1 MIKNIGKFKQWTG
14 EKIGK
19 AQKTRMD
26 EDFNGL
32 QTETEAQGVALDKL
46 HESSHAYL
54 KAMSKRVEGDD
65 KFKGLAIETFGISMS
80 AQSYTL
86 PEGSSY
92 RDALH
97 QMGDAH
103 QSIGAAQGELISR
116 LGSSYIECL
125 ERAQAQ
131 MKEYHA
137 MQKKLHS
144 RRLDYDAKLAKVQ
157 KAKKEKPE
165 WEEEMQAAKAKY
177 EETRECVLGIMSAI
191 SESQDENV
199 ISLKAYYD
207 AQLAYARRMVEILE
221 AVPESTF
228 AVSPSAS
235 HPRHE
240 RRIYRQSSFDPEEDR
255 SNHSDDHSSIHSVP
269 TPTTATTTTGRHHQ
283 LFRAPSVSDVRQQ
296 NTINSN
302 QHAGSSADLSR
313 SMSHLAPNGTPG
325 RKNSTG
331 MSKANGYL
339 AGSASAPAPP
349 PVASAPALP
358 VREKAYKQVRALY
371 NFDATAEGELS
382 LRKGD
387 IVRIIEEIDEGWW
400 EGELVDASGGRY
412 EGMFPSNY
420 VEEIEQPPS
429 AERPPLPQRQGSVH
443 SRSDSNQ
450 YNDVDEQEYYARA
463 TVAAESSPQYE
474 ESEPEPEPVQVQV
487 PSARRAPPPPMVRQQ
502 SFTVPLARATP
513 PPSRPASGMATSSKA
528 VGSRMAPPPPPTRR
542 VGGAADTT
550 TTRPPS
556 GLNVMTTPPTGSAAT
571 MTGYSSSNNN
581 NNNSNRVSPM
591 PATANGHGHGYGYG
605 YGQGQG
611 QGQGGYLPREC
622 LGQKQASVSSMGV
635 CRECQCDEFTAN
647 VFKPGSCN
655 NCFHTH

>member
-1 MIKNIGKFKQWTG
+1 
-14 EKIGK
+14 
-19 AQKTRMD
+19 
-26 EDFNGL
+26 
-32 QTETEAQGVALDKL
+32 
-46 HESSHAYL
+46 
-54 KAMSKRVEGDD
+54 
-65 KFKGLAIETFGISMS
+65 
-80 AQSYTL
+80 
-86 PEGSSY
+86 
-92 RDALH
+92 
-97 QMGDAH
+97 
-103 QSIGAAQGELISR
+103 
-116 LGSSYIECL
+116 
-125 ERAQAQ
+125 
-131 MKEYHA
+131 
-137 MQKKLHS
+137 
-144 RRLDYDAKLAKVQ
+144 
-157 KAKKEKPE
+157 
-165 WEEEMQAAKAKY
+165 
-177 EETRECVLGIMSAI
+177 
-191 SESQDENV
+191 
-199 ISLKAYYD
+199 
-207 AQLAYARRMVEILE
+207 
-221 AVPESTF
+221 
-228 AVSPSAS
+228 
-235 HPRHE
+235 
-240 RRIYRQSSFDPEEDR
+240 
-255 SNHSDDHSSIHSVP
+255 
-269 TPTTATTTTGRHHQ
+269 
-283 LFRAPSVSDVRQQ
+283 
-296 NTINSN
+296 
-302 QHAGSSADLSR
+302 
-313 SMSHLAPNGTPG
+313 
-325 RKNSTG
+325 

-387 IVRIIEEIDEGWW
+387 IVRITEEIDEGWW
-400 EGELVDASGGRY
+400 EGELVDASGGR
-412 EGMFPSNY
+412 
-420 VEEIEQPPS
+420 
-429 AERPPLPQRQGSVH
+429 
-443 SRSDSNQ
+443 SDSSQ

-474 ESEPEPEPVQVQV
+474 ESQPEPEPVQVQV

-571 MTGYSSSNNN
+571 MTGYSNSNNN

-591 PATANGHGHGYGYG
+591 PGTANGHGHGYGYG
-605 YGQGQG
+605 QGQGQG